1 MRVKILPK
9 VITICVP
16 FFLNKI
22 YPPQKMQEPGIL
34 PWNQMHD
41 VCNTWCFYDI
51 RFKSTVITS
60 LCADFV
66 YHLGTDGGAACE
78 ANGKASSD
86 WFDSVNILSNINVFL
101 FYSFI

>member
-1 MRVKILPK
+1 
-9 VITICVP
+9 
-16 FFLNKI
+16 
-22 YPPQKMQEPGIL
+22 MQEPGIL

-86 WFDSVNILSNINVFL
+86 WFDSVNILSYINVFL

>member
-1 MRVKILPK
+1 M
-9 VITICVP
+9 
-16 FFLNKI
+16 
-22 YPPQKMQEPGIL
+22 
-34 PWNQMHD
+34 
-41 VCNTWCFYDI
+41 
-51 RFKSTVITS
+51 ITS

-86 WFDSVNILSNINVFL
+86 WFDSVNILSNILHLLNVFL